1 MQPIRHLS
9 PASGGRISAR
19 RSRAQEL
26 RLFQSPAAHRMQA
39 EQAELA
45 VGALERAVLYEDR
58 NSNMFFAKGL
68 AHLEADDLH
77 SAERAFKKAVEIER
91 DYIPALHNL
100 GLVYERQGRLDEA
113 EAAYL
118 RVQELAPH
126 MSSIEAVKHTTYD
139 VKYLVE

>member
-1 MQPIRHLS
+1 MHE
-9 PASGGRISAR
+9 A
-19 RSRAQEL
+19 
-26 RLFQSPAAHRMQA
+26 
-39 EQAELA
+39 
-45 VGALERAVLYEDR
+45 D
-58 NSNMFFAKGL
+58 NSNMHFARGL
-68 AHLEADDLH
+68 AYLEAEKLPD
-77 SAERAFKKAVEIER
+77 AEASFTRAVEIER

-100 GLVYERQGRLDEA
+100 GLVYERQGRSEEA